1 MIPTRR
7 ALLAGAG
14 AAAVLPTVAAPAGA
28 AAAPDAG
35 LIRLCAEHIA
45 NRATYNTLRRL
56 PGIGGRPAVAR
67 LRAHPDAVCDAKP
80 QTIAGMVAIAR
91 VAKVEAT
98 RSDGTEEPENGVSAD
113 LAWNLVNDLLR
124 LHGEAAA

>member
-1 MIPTRR
+1 MEDDPLWLAYEHTR
-7 ALLAGAG
+7 
-14 AAAVLPTVAAPAGA
+14 
-28 AAAPDAG
+28 
-35 LIRLCAEHIA
+35 
-45 NRATYNTLRRL
+45 N
-56 PGIGGRPAVAR
+56 
-67 LRAHPDAVCDAKP
+67 AVCDAKP

-91 VAKVEAT
+91 VAKVEGT